1 MGSFQSLCWIINL
14 MISLVVLVP
23 TISRRARLILGED
36 FRSPE
41 ILSEDSVY
49 ATRATVFLVVMFC
62 RSFSVLATKVFW
74 TCGNK
79 IRTKCCHGRT
89 KEDDTQEPPCR
100 RKLPKRKDEALS
112 MSNLV
117 FQSAKLGQPG
127 ASEEVKFPTI
137 SESICGRGLVMRSM
151 SSLRFQSNA
160 LLQSWFTGSL
170 KTLVSQIIILVSALP
185 LLRQSA
191 CTSILLFMVFL
202 IVTIFTIS
210 LCLISLI
217 IIYVSLCDKKTTM
230 RNNNPLKSKLKLI
243 KSDENFIAV
252 VFQSCKINDVN
263 EWMVDSG
270 ATKHICK
277 NKSAF
282 TSYSATMG
290 DDEEL
295 VYLADSKT
303 AKVHGKGK
311 VLIKLTSG
319 KTLSLND
326 VLYVPEFRTNLV
338 SVSLLVKA
346 GITVSFD
353 CNKIV
358 MTKNDVFVGKGYCKN
373 GRYVLSIP
381 KLIRENASYLI
392 DSYDVW
398 HARLGHVSDSYI
410 NLLRD
415 RGLISSGKKLT
426 LEKCDICVESKQT
439 KKSCPTTHR
448 ESELLELIHTDLGD
462 LKNTMTRGGNKF
474 YVTFIDDFSRYTK
487 VYLLKSK
494 DEAFDKFLV
503 YKSEV
508 ENQLNKKIK
517 RVRSDRGGEYILI
530 NDFCERE
537 GIIHEI
543 TPPYSP
549 ESNGIAERKNR
560 TLKEM
565 MNALLISSGA
575 PDNLWGEAI
584 LSACHLQNRIPYK
597 HNKRTPYELWK
608 GHAPNLKYLKVWGC
622 LAKVLLPD
630 PKKRKIGSKTS
641 DCIFIGYAECSAA
654 YRFLVLK
661 SDVLNCNTIIETK
674 NAEFFESVFPLKPEY
689 KTVVPYR
696 ESEPLKENTFNDEPS
711 NLRRSKRPRIEKSF
725 GNDFYTYLVNDEPFT
740 YSQAISSKEAPF
752 WLEAIQ
758 NEIESIQKNKTWILT
773 ELPKGCKPI
782 GCKWI
787 FKKKFNPDGSID
799 KYKARLVA
807 KGFSQK
813 QDVDYF
819 DTFAPVTRISSIR
832 TLIAL
837 ASIHKLLIH
846 QMDVKTAFLNGEL
859 EEEIYMMQPE
869 GHVVSGQE
877 HKVCKL
883 VKSLYGLK
891 QAPKQWNEKF
901 DEVLLAHGFTSLEV
915 DKCVYTKIKNGVCI
929 IICLYVDDMLIFSS
943 NIELINETKSFL
955 ASKFDMKDLGEAKL
969 ILGIKVIRKD
979 DGIILSQEHY
989 AEKLLKKFGHF
1000 DVKPVEIPYDSS
1012 THLKKHRGDPEA
1024 QYEYAQI
1031 IGSLLHLMNYTR
1043 PDIAYAV
1050 GRLSRYTHNPSGDH
1064 WTALRRLLR
1073 YLRGTM
1079 NYGIF
1084 YRGLPAVLEGY
1095 SDANWVS
1102 DSDEIKSN
1110 TGYIFTLGGGAIMWK
1125 STKQSLISRSTME
1138 SELIALEVTSSE
1150 VEWLKNFLAEIPV
1163 GTKPTP
1169 SVSILCDCQ
1178 SAINTAK
1185 KMCYNGK
1192 NRHIR
1197 LRHKVIKRLLKNGI
1211 ISINFVRSEGNLA
1224 DPLTKALGRKMI
1236 SETSREMGLV
1246 SLDYK

>member
-1 MGSFQSLCWIINL
+1 MTKSLIGELLIGCKYVISGSN
-14 MISLVVLVP
+14 
-23 TISRRARLILGED
+23 
-36 FRSPE
+36 
-41 ILSEDSVY
+41 
-49 ATRATVFLVVMFC
+49 
-62 RSFSVLATKVFW
+62 
-74 TCGNK
+74 
-79 IRTKCCHGRT
+79 
-89 KEDDTQEPPCR
+89 
-100 RKLPKRKDEALS
+100 
-112 MSNLV
+112 
-117 FQSAKLGQPG
+117 G
-127 ASEEVKFPTI
+127 ASKVEKSPTF
-137 SESICGRGLVMRSM
+137 SESITGRGMLLRLHSSGLLKSLFTYRLCKLVFISI
-151 SSLRFQSNA
+151 
-160 LLQSWFTGSL
+160 
-170 KTLVSQIIILVSALP
+170 TLVWAVLCIRESAYVMLMHFVII
-185 LLRQSA
+185 
-191 CTSILLFMVFL
+191 L
-202 IVTIFTIS
+202 IVTPFTIS
-210 LCLISLI
+210 LGLIPLI
-217 IIYVSLCDKKTTM
+217 IIYVILCDRKTTM

-252 VFQSCKINDVN
+252 VSQNCKINDVN

-277 NKSAF
+277 NKSVF
-282 TSYSATMG
+282 TSFSTTMG

-311 VLIKLTSG
+311 VLLKLTSG
-319 KTLSLND
+319 KSLSLND
-326 VLYVPEFRTNLV
+326 VLYVPEIQTNLV
-338 SVSLLVKA
+338 SVSLLVKV
-346 GITVSFD
+346 GIKVSFD

-373 GRYVLSIP
+373 GCYVLSVR
-381 KLIRENASYLI
+381 KLMRENASAYLI
-392 DSYDVW
+392 DSYDMW

-410 NLLRD
+410 KLLND
-415 RGLISSGKKLT
+415 CGLISSGKKLS

-448 ESELLELIHTDLGD
+448 ESELLELIHTDLSD

-608 GHAPNLKYLKVWGC
+608 GYVPNLKYLKVWGC

-661 SDVLNCNTIIETK
+661 SDMLSCNTIIETK

-696 ESEPLKENTFNDEPS
+696 ESEPLKENNTFNDEPF

-773 ELPKGCKPI
+773 DLPKGCKPI

-819 DTFAPVTRISSIR
+819 NTEQVTLQKGYADFVFFERKKRKTTLLKMFSLLSLCWIIVIISLVVLVPTYCRRARYILGEDFCSPEILSEDSVYASRAMVGFANFLCRCFSKVVALLVWSRRGVSAASSVNNGDQTCCPESR
-832 TLIAL
+832 DEDNTQ
-837 ASIHKLLIH
+837 SPKTGLL
-846 QMDVKTAFLNGEL
+846 G
-859 EEEIYMMQPE
+859 
-869 GHVVSGQE
+869 
-877 HKVCKL
+877 
-883 VKSLYGLK
+883 
-891 QAPKQWNEKF
+891 
-901 DEVLLAHGFTSLEV
+901 
-915 DKCVYTKIKNGVCI
+915 
-929 IICLYVDDMLIFSS
+929 
-943 NIELINETKSFL
+943 
-955 ASKFDMKDLGEAKL
+955 ASK
-969 ILGIKVIRKD
+969 V
-979 DGIILSQEHY
+979 
-989 AEKLLKKFGHF
+989 EKS
-1000 DVKPVEIPYDSS
+1000 P
-1012 THLKKHRGDPEA
+1012 T
-1024 QYEYAQI
+1024 
-1031 IGSLLHLMNYTR
+1031 
-1043 PDIAYAV
+1043 
-1050 GRLSRYTHNPSGDH
+1050 GR
-1064 WTALRRLLR
+1064 
-1073 YLRGTM
+1073 
-1079 NYGIF
+1079 
-1084 YRGLPAVLEGY
+1084 
-1095 SDANWVS
+1095 
-1102 DSDEIKSN
+1102 
-1110 TGYIFTLGGGAIMWK
+1110 
-1125 STKQSLISRSTME
+1125 
-1138 SELIALEVTSSE
+1138 TS
-1150 VEWLKNFLAEIPV
+1150 
-1163 GTKPTP
+1163 
-1169 SVSILCDCQ
+1169 
-1178 SAINTAK
+1178 
-1185 KMCYNGK
+1185 
-1192 NRHIR
+1192 
-1197 LRHKVIKRLLKNGI
+1197 
-1211 ISINFVRSEGNLA
+1211 
-1224 DPLTKALGRKMI
+1224 MI
-1236 SETSREMGLV
+1236 
-1246 SLDYK
+1246 